1 MKEEF
6 GTQLESGAL
15 RFVRDLPGPI
25 ERVWEHFVD
34 PAKRALWFCGGTMTE
49 TPGETFTLAFDHS
62 QLSDEA
68 FPDRFAELKGG
79 VSFEV
84 KLVEFDP
91 PRRLV
96 FRDFG
101 GDDFSSAEDEGEVS
115 VELAAIGDRVKLTL
129 IQSPHSDFAHL
140 ISAAAGWQSHLG
152 ILIDELAGDPHR
164 AFWAEHAEA
173 EEHYR
178 DRLEQ
183 PS

>member
-6 GTQLESGAL
+6 GTQLENGSL

-49 TPGETFTLAFDHS
+49 TPGETFTMVFDHGR
-62 QLSDEA
+62 LSDEA

-96 FRDFG
+96 FRDFTHAG
-101 GDDFSSAEDEGEVS
+101 EDGEVQ
-115 VELAAIGDRVKLTL
+115 VELEPAGDRVRLTL
-129 IQSPHSDFAHL
+129 IQSPNHEFAQL
-140 ISAAAGWQSHLG
+140 ISAAAGWQAHLG
-152 ILIDELAGDPHR
+152 LLIDALTGDPRR
-164 AFWAEHAEA
+164 AFWAEHATA

-178 DRLEQ
+178 AALS
-183 PS
+183 PLS

>member
-101 GDDFSSAEDEGEVS
+101 DTSEDGEVQVDLES
-115 VELAAIGDRVKLTL
+115 VGDRVRLTL
-129 IQSPHSDFAHL
+129 IQSPHHELAQL

-173 EEHYR
+173 EKHYR